1 MKKILA
7 FFFFSLICFGAVG
20 ERKIWQNGY
29 TFLNFLMDHQ
39 IPLRLYYN
47 LPAQDKELTAEI
59 NAGIGYQVLKDSSG
73 NLIQALIPIDEEIQI
88 HIYQEHFQYKLTFI
102 PIQFFTKQQTLALKV
117 KNSPHQDIFESSKD
131 LGLANEFLNT
141 YKNSINFK
149 REVIGGD
156 RLVMLYAR
164 KYRFGEFFGTPS
176 IQATMI
182 ETNKKANYLFAYN
195 DGRFYNLEGKEI
207 AGFLLQMPLSAVYIT
222 SRFSKARRHPVLQ
235 TIIRPHFGIDLRAK
249 VGTPVYSAG
258 SGKVISA
265 GWKGGYGKAVEIAH
279 ESGLKTLYAHLSK
292 IDSKIRPGV
301 YVKQGRLIGKSGNTG
316 LSSGPHL
323 HFGLYKNSRPVDPLG
338 SVKTTRSKLT
348 GKQKRD
354 FIHISQNLKEKI
366 QQSLI
371 QLDLAESSTQT
382 QGELTEGDSIKEK
395 E

>member
-1 MKKILA
+1 
-7 FFFFSLICFGAVG
+7 
-20 ERKIWQNGY
+20 
-29 TFLNFLMDHQ
+29 MDHQ

-59 NAGIGYQVLKDSSG
+59 NAGINYQILKDASG

-102 PIQFFTKQQTLALKV
+102 PIRFFEKRQTLALKIQ
-117 KNSPHQDIFESSKD
+117 NSPHQDIFESSKD

-149 REVIGGD
+149 REVIQGD
-156 RLVMLYAR
+156 RLVMLYTR

-182 ETNKKANYLFAYN
+182 ETNKKPNYLIAYN

-207 AGFLLQMPLSAVYIT
+207 TGFLLQMPLNSVFIT
-222 SRFSKARRHPVLQ
+222 SKFSKARRHPVLQ
-235 TIIRPHFGIDLRAK
+235 TIIRPHFGIDLKAR

-265 GWKGGYGKAVEIAH
+265 GWKGGYGKAIEIAH

-292 IDSKIRPGV
+292 IDPKIRPGV
-301 YVKQGRLIGKSGNTG
+301 YVKQGRIIGRSGNTG

-323 HFGLYKNSRPVDPLG
+323 HFGLYKNSRPIDPLG
-338 SVKTTRSKLT
+338 SVKTTRSKLM
-348 GKQKRD
+348 GKQKQA
-354 FIHISQNLKEKI
+354 FIKVAQKSKEEIEKQLTQLK
-366 QQSLI
+366 
-371 QLDLAESSTQT
+371 STNNHRQT
-382 QGELTEGDSIKEK
+382 QGQLTEGDSIKDRE
-395 E
+395 

>member
-7 FFFFSLICFGAVG
+7 FFFFVLICHGAVG
-20 ERKIWQNGY
+20 ERKVWQNGY

-59 NAGIGYQVLKDSSG
+59 NAGIGYQILKDASG

-102 PIQFFTKQQTLALKV
+102 PIQFFKKQQTLALKIQ
-117 KNSPHQDIFESSKD
+117 NSPHQDIFEFSKD

-149 REVIGGD
+149 REVIEGD
-156 RLVMLYAR
+156 RLGMLYTR

-182 ETNKKANYLFAYN
+182 ETNKKANYLIAYN
-195 DGRFYNLEGKEI
+195 DGRFYNLEGQEI
-207 AGFLLQMPLSAVYIT
+207 AGFLLQMPLNTIYIT
-222 SRFSKARRHPVLQ
+222 SKFSKARRHPVLQ
-235 TIIRPHFGIDLRAK
+235 TIIRPHFGIDLRAR

-265 GWKGGYGKAVEIAH
+265 GWKGGYGKAIEIAH

-292 IDSKIRPGV
+292 IDPKIRPGV
-301 YVKQGRLIGKSGNTG
+301 YIKQGRLIGRSGNTG

-338 SVKTTRSKLT
+338 SVKTTKSKLT
-348 GKQKRD
+348 GKQKQD
-354 FIHISQNLKEKI
+354 FTKRAYKLKEEIEKRL
-366 QQSLI
+366 S
-371 QLDLAESSTQT
+371 QLEITDSHTQT
-382 QGELTEGDSIKEK
+382 QGKLTEGDSIKDRE
-395 E
+395 